1 MWLIVLLGKV
11 LINMGGLCFLKG
23 REEKVDRRERGGWGE
38 VLGGEEEG
46 RGN

>member
-11 LINMGGLCFLKG
+11 FINMGGLFFLKG

-46 RGN
+46 RRN